1 MRPLGTIGTWRA
13 APRALAAFVALA
25 LSSGA
30 AFAMCTGTAGVN
42 IVASDGET
50 CNALGTYTSTTVPA
64 GQATGAGSVLTWPGG
79 GSVSFSTSADDTP
92 AVQADTGGSVI
103 LNVTAPYAGTVTTT
117 GEGSIGLYAT
127 GSGST
132 EEGTVASSIAV
143 ENFTI
148 STQNLG
154 DYSIPIYATQGGQI
168 TVTGG
173 SATSAGDSSFGAAV
187 VGGGTINLNGTTI
200 LTTGDGA
207 AGIIINGAG
216 GVINATGVSIT
227 THGNVDT
234 SLSNYA
240 DGAYNGPYGAT
251 YPTGGTLTITNSTIT
266 TTGMYADGVVTS
278 GGGITKL
285 TDVMI
290 TTSGPNAQGVI
301 AASGGVT
308 TISGGSVT
316 TSGDGAEGLLASG
329 TGSGITTSSGTT
341 ISTTGLEAL
350 GVIAQGGASVTI
362 SGGSVSTTGD
372 ASKGLS
378 VFGVGSSLTASNV
391 TVTTSGT
398 ISTVDGFHAYGV
410 YNGYAAGSSYASGG
424 TATLTNVTVNTS
436 GASSSGVVTGNSGST
451 TITDS
456 SITTTGTGAYGVQSF
471 SAGSS
476 SLSGGSINTS
486 GSAAFGLQASGA
498 GSSITTTGTTI
509 ATSGTE
515 AHGVETDT
523 GATVTLNGGSVT
535 VSGAGT
541 GDFFATGSGTKITA
555 SNVALTATGGTD
567 LATGYTSYGI
577 DAENGASVVFSGG
590 SITTSG
596 ASANGAQLL
605 GSGSNVTL
613 SGGTTILTTGNGAVG
628 LAVIGSGATL
638 TATGVTV
645 TTHGSVDSSDGF
657 IAFGAYNGSSTFP
670 PGYPSGGTLNLTDT
684 TVTTTGAGAIGV
696 VTNSG
701 GVTNISGGAVSTA
714 GQDAHA
720 LFVTGAGS
728 TTNLSGAT
736 AFTTQGA
743 GAIGIYATL
752 GGVVTATGAVTIA
765 TSGGVSLATGLGAY
779 GVNADGAG
787 SQINLAAATITTTGV
802 GATALYASDAA
813 ASGAAGSI
821 TANGTLTVKTINAGA
836 VAVGLQGNGASV
848 LATGGG
854 SIVSAGTAIAFMG
867 GTNQIA
873 TFDNFSINNQTG
885 DLIFADPSIAT
896 INFNNTVANAGANNL
911 LNATNGSVITFNAS
925 ASTLTGAIQTDS
937 TSTTNVNFT
946 NGTTWTM
953 TGSSTV
959 TNLKV
964 TNSAVVFAPP
974 DSGAGF
980 KTLTVTNYVGSGANI
995 TLYAALAGAN
1005 SASDKIIING
1015 GSATGTTLLTIKNI
1029 GGGGGATT
1037 GAGIPLVVA
1046 ANGGTISSDAFS
1058 LASTPTVGA
1067 FKYTLDQ
1074 TNQSWYLVSS
1084 PVATV
1089 GQIAD
1094 SINTVAKAQQ
1104 TQIITNRV
1112 LTSILLG
1119 ANEQISC
1126 SSCGS
1131 GFASIGSFAAGAHG
1145 RWGLTDEL
1153 TLMGG
1158 LSYNQW
1164 NGSGVSVTNAPTVA
1178 ASLVYDFWKW
1188 GPSRPFFEIG
1198 GGLTPYEDV
1207 SYSRYYPV
1215 GFAAGQGNASAIDRE
1230 VAVFGRAGWVD
1241 RFSEVDEAAVYG
1253 DLGRNWMQTGGYTEM
1268 TSAVNPYPA
1277 TVANGLDT
1285 LNVARLGAQ
1294 YTRLFNDN
1302 IEVNVSGAV
1311 AYGFGAGS
1319 GAPVNVYG
1327 FGPIAAG
1334 ALPNTAWGE
1343 YGARIGYRFNDTL
1356 VVDAFVIGTAFG
1368 EVGTTVH
1375 GGIGLRLAF

>member
-117 GEGSIGLYAT
+117 GAGSIGLYAT
-127 GSGST
+127 GSGSA

-567 LATGYTSYGI
+567 PATGYTSYGI

-596 ASANGAQLL
+596 ARANGAQLL

-821 TANGTLTVKTINAGA
+821 TATGTLNVKTTNASA

-1015 GSATGTTLLTIKNI
+1015 GSATGSTLLTIKNI

-1319 GAPVNVYG
+1319 GAPVNVHG
-1327 FGPIAAG
+1327 FGLIAAG

-1356 VVDAFVIGTAFG
+1356 VVDAFIIGTAFG

>member
-13 APRALAAFVALA
+13 APRTLAAFVALA

-64 GQATGAGSVLTWPGG
+64 GQATGGGSVLTWPGG
-79 GSVSFSTSADDTP
+79 GSVAFSTSVDGIP

-117 GEGSIGLYAT
+117 GAGSIGLYAT

-200 LTTGDGA
+200 LTTGDGS

-251 YPTGGTLTITNSTIT
+251 YPTGGALTITNSTIT

-378 VFGVGSSLTASNV
+378 VFGVGSSLTASNI

-410 YNGYAAGSSYASGG
+410 YNGYSAGSSYASGG

-471 SAGSS
+471 SAGSN
-476 SLSGGSINTS
+476 SLSGGSVTTS
-486 GSAAFGLQASGA
+486 GSDAFGLQASAA
-498 GSSITTTGTTI
+498 GSSIATTGTTI
-509 ATSGTE
+509 ATGGSV
-515 AHGVETDT
+515 ALGVEADT

-535 VSGAGT
+535 VSGPGS
-541 GDFFATGSGTKITA
+541 GDLFATGAGTKITA
-555 SNVALTATGGTD
+555 SNIALTATGGTD
-567 LATGYTSYGI
+567 PVTGYTSYGI
-577 DAENGASVVFSGG
+577 DAESGASIVFTGG

-613 SGGTTILTTGNGAVG
+613 SGGTTILTTGNGAAG
-628 LAVIGSGATL
+628 LVVIGSGATL
-638 TATGVTV
+638 TATGITV
-645 TTHGSVDSSDGF
+645 TTHGAVDLSDGF
-657 IAFGAYNGSSTFP
+657 IAFGAYNGSSDFP
-670 PGYPSGGTLNLTDT
+670 PGYPAGGTLNLTDT
-684 TVTTTGAGAIGV
+684 TIITTGAGAIGV
-696 VTNSG
+696 ETNSG
-701 GVTNISGGAVSTA
+701 GVTNISGGSVSTA

-728 TTNLSGAT
+728 TANLSGAT

-752 GGVVTATGAVTIA
+752 GGVVTATSGAVTIA
-765 TSGGVSLATGLGAY
+765 TSGGVSPATGLGAY

-787 SQINLAAATITTTGV
+787 SQINLAAATITTTGA

-813 ASGAAGSI
+813 GSGAAGTI
-821 TANGTLTVKTINAGA
+821 TATGTLNVKTTNASA

-873 TFDNFSINNQTG
+873 TFDNFNINNQTG
-885 DLIFADPSIAT
+885 DLIFADPSTAT
-896 INFNNTVANAGANNL
+896 INFNNTVADAGANNL

-925 ASTLTGAIQTDS
+925 ASTLTGAIQTDFDLDHQRQFHQRDDLDDDWLVDGHQPQS
-937 TSTTNVNFT
+937 DEQRGRLRAAGLRRRVQ
-946 NGTTWTM
+946 
-953 TGSSTV
+953 
-959 TNLKV
+959 
-964 TNSAVVFAPP
+964 
-974 DSGAGF
+974 DSDRHQLCRLRRKHHPLRRARRIEFGVGQDHHQRRQCDRLDLADDQERRWRRRRDDRRRHTDRGCDQRGNDLIRRLLARQHAGHRR
-980 KTLTVTNYVGSGANI
+980 VQIHARSNQ
-995 TLYAALAGAN
+995 
-1005 SASDKIIING
+1005 
-1015 GSATGTTLLTIKNI
+1015 
-1029 GGGGGATT
+1029 
-1037 GAGIPLVVA
+1037 PELVSRV
-1046 ANGGTISSDAFS
+1046 
-1058 LASTPTVGA
+1058 LASRDRRA
-1067 FKYTLDQ
+1067 DRKLDQ
-1074 TNQSWYLVSS
+1074 HRRQG
-1084 PVATV
+1084 A
-1089 GQIAD
+1089 AD
-1094 SINTVAKAQQ
+1094 PDHHQPGAHLDPARGHRADQLLELRFGLRLD
-1104 TQIITNRV
+1104 RV
-1112 LTSILLG
+1112 IRGRRTWAMG
-1119 ANEQISC
+1119 TDRRAD
-1126 SSCGS
+1126 
-1131 GFASIGSFAAGAHG
+1131 AHG
-1145 RWGLTDEL
+1145 R
-1153 TLMGG
+1153 
-1158 LSYNQW
+1158 
-1164 NGSGVSVTNAPTVA
+1164 
-1178 ASLVYDFWKW
+1178 
-1188 GPSRPFFEIG
+1188 PF
-1198 GGLTPYEDV
+1198 L
-1207 SYSRYYPV
+1207 
-1215 GFAAGQGNASAIDRE
+1215 
-1230 VAVFGRAGWVD
+1230 
-1241 RFSEVDEAAVYG
+1241 
-1253 DLGRNWMQTGGYTEM
+1253 
-1268 TSAVNPYPA
+1268 
-1277 TVANGLDT
+1277 
-1285 LNVARLGAQ
+1285 
-1294 YTRLFNDN
+1294 
-1302 IEVNVSGAV
+1302 
-1311 AYGFGAGS
+1311 
-1319 GAPVNVYG
+1319 
-1327 FGPIAAG
+1327 
-1334 ALPNTAWGE
+1334 
-1343 YGARIGYRFNDTL
+1343 
-1356 VVDAFVIGTAFG
+1356 
-1368 EVGTTVH
+1368 
-1375 GGIGLRLAF
+1375 